1 MSQKREDRNIV
12 EVLDHHI
19 RVLDAGLVDEVL
31 FDYAENALIIT
42 PGGVVQGLD
51 EIRKF
56 FTNSV
61 ANVLPPGST
70 SRMIQKVTCGEVA
83 YIVWSAESPFYS
95 IPFGTDT
102 FIIRNGQIV
111 EQTFAGILNK
121 KEA

>member
-1 MSQKREDRNIV
+1 MSQKREERNIDQ
-12 EVLDHHI
+12 VLDHHI

-56 FTNSV
+56 FTDSV

-70 SRMIQKVTCGEVA
+70 SRMVKKITCGEVA
-83 YIVWSAESPFYS
+83 YIVWSAESRFYS